1 MDSLAYITV
10 KESPSLRGTVQISGA
25 KNAVLPII
33 AATLLADGTSVI
45 KGVPNLKDVQVMVE
59 LVTTLGAKA
68 ELKGDSLFVNAS
80 HITSLEAPHELVN
93 KMRASF
99 LVMGALLSRFQRAKI
114 SLPGGCAIGS
124 RPIDLHLKGFEA
136 LGAKVENNKNQYIVS
151 ADKLKGADI
160 YLDFASVGAT
170 INIMLAAVKAE
181 GTTTIDNAAKEPEIV
196 NLLQHT

>member
-1 MDSLAYITV
+1 MKGMDSLAYITV

-33 AATLLADGTSVI
+33 AATLLAEGISVI

-59 LVTTLGAKA
+59 LLACLGAKA
-68 ELKGDSLFVNAS
+68 ELKGDSLFVDAS
-80 HITSLEAPHELVN
+80 HITSVEAPHELVN

-136 LGAKVENNKNQYIVS
+136 LGATVNIIDEGLQSGYIEAHAKEYLQGGKV
-151 ADKLKGADI
+151 
-160 YLDFASVGAT
+160 YLDFPSVGAT
-170 INIMLAAVKAE
+170 ENILMAASLTQE
-181 GTTTIDNAAKEPEIV
+181 
-196 NLLQHT
+196 